1 MITTFKKGILQNYA
15 LSNAFWN
22 SFCTWNM
29 IMCTCMIFFYG
40 IDQKVKF
47 VMTPF
52 SLHLASMMQLGM
64 RSNNPRHRGNLCWAP
79 PCLSLA
85 LGWLVAHSSRSTN
98 LGIMLHTKFGS
109 MGIRRSTQCTTLY
122 VVHSSKFVHLPKFW
136 IFNIL
141 PWCRHIAL
149 ILITFELV

>member
-1 MITTFKKGILQNYA
+1 
-15 LSNAFWN
+15 
-22 SFCTWNM
+22 
-29 IMCTCMIFFYG
+29 
-40 IDQKVKF
+40 
-47 VMTPF
+47 
-52 SLHLASMMQLGM
+52 
-64 RSNNPRHRGNLCWAP
+64 LCWAP